1 MAAGPVPQRAGQ
13 WRAALYPG
21 ECCGSARVAWLC
33 VEPRSAG
40 AEAEGL
46 RRAPLLAPAQRRAA
60 RPPSGPAEVSA
71 WERGRRA
78 AERET
83 AWRPRPALSPPR
95 PGGRAAPRAP
105 AAAGGEARGSVVRC
119 AAAVARAALSLR
131 RPLPASESLGRG
143 GRVGSRRDAESGD
156 GGEAAVGRP
165 VPGCAASG
173 HLCRRGEEGEG
184 GGGGGGRAIGGRSAA
199 GLTGRRAN
207 FIPRGGIARRGAEG
221 GPGAAGESPALSP
234 PRRRRRRRRRPRGRA
249 GRGVGCLR
257 VFRQS
262 SAMRPGRRRP
272 RPRGAARGG
281 RG

>member
-46 RRAPLLAPAQRRAA
+46 RRAPRLAPAQRRAA

-71 WERGRRA
+71 WKRGRRA
-78 AERET
+78 AERG
-83 AWRPRPALSPPR
+83 AAGCPRLALFPPR
-95 PGGRAAPRAP
+95 PGGRAAPPGPGGGRRGGAGLGVCCAA
-105 AAAGGEARGSVVRC
+105 AAAG
-119 AAAVARAALSLR
+119 AALSLG
-131 RPLPASESLGRG
+131 RPLSASESLGRG
-143 GRVGSRRDAESGD
+143 GRVGSRRDAESCD

-173 HLCRRGEEGEG
+173 HLCRRGEEGE

-207 FIPRGGIARRGAEG
+207 FIPRGGIARRGADG
-221 GPGAAGESPALSP
+221 GPGAAREGTAHRP
-234 PRRRRRRRRRPRGRA
+234 PRRWRRRRPRGRA

-272 RPRGAARGG
+272 RPRGAARSG